1 MPTVSAR
8 QGLPRALSRARVGSA
23 WWLAVVPLGFM
34 ALFFVYPSGALIL
47 RGLTDSALQTQAVS
61 WPRIGQVLATTL
73 GLAAAGTLAS
83 LALGLPAAWA
93 LYRVQWRG
101 QAAARALASVPFVL
115 PTVVVGTAFNAVIR
129 ELGTGTRKDTL
140 TLSIV
145 AALAFFNV
153 SVVIRVVG
161 ARWQSLDQG
170 PLLAARTLGAGP
182 ARAALHV
189 TLPALRSA
197 LVAASAAIF
206 LFCTTSFGV
215 VLVIGGGR
223 ISTVETEI
231 WFQANQFLNI
241 GAAATLSLVQ
251 VLVVS
256 VAMLTASRLTASA
269 RPDGPKKLATVSTRR
284 ARLADLPLIALA
296 LTPAAVLIT
305 GPLTMLTVRSLTV
318 RGRDGFAG
326 YGFDNYV
333 GVIHRT
339 SSSVFTMSVPEAALN
354 SLQAAAQAGSAAVVM
369 SLALGIVIARKPRA
383 WWLTP
388 FVLLPL
394 GVSSVAVGLGT
405 LITLRRPL
413 PGGFDVS
420 SPSILIPAAQAI
432 VAIPLVT
439 VAILPAIRAIN
450 PRMRWAAA
458 TLGASPWRVWWGVE
472 WPQVRR
478 AFGQATGLAFA
489 VCLGEFGATSFLA
502 RPDHQTLPTII
513 FRLLG
518 RPGAENV
525 GMAMAT
531 AVVLAVLTAGAMLV
545 LESPPRRNGVKR

>member
-1 MPTVSAR
+1 
-8 QGLPRALSRARVGSA
+8 
-23 WWLAVVPLGFM
+23 M

-47 RGLTDSALQTQAVS
+47 RGLTDSALQTHAVS
-61 WPRIGQVLATTL
+61 WPRVGQVLATTL

-101 QAAARALASVPFVL
+101 QAVVRALASVPFVL

-129 ELGTGTRKDTL
+129 ELGTGTRRDAL
-140 TLSIV
+140 TISII

-182 ARAALHV
+182 VRAARHV
-189 TLPALRSA
+189 TLPALRSS

-223 ISTVETEI
+223 ISTIETEI

-251 VLVVS
+251 VAVVS
-256 VAMLTASRLTASA
+256 VAMLTAGRLTASA
-269 RPDGPKKLATVSTRR
+269 RPDGPKKLASVSTRR
-284 ARLADLPLIALA
+284 ARRADAPFVALA
-296 LTPAAVLIT
+296 LAPSAVLIA
-305 GPLTMLTVRSLTV
+305 GPLTMLAMRSLTV
-318 RGRDGFAG
+318 RGSDGSEG
-326 YGFDNYV
+326 YGFDNYA
-333 GVIHRT
+333 GLFHRT
-339 SSSVFTMSVPEAALN
+339 SSSAVATSIPEAALH
-354 SLQAAAQAGSAAVVM
+354 SIQAAAVAGSAAVAL

-439 VAILPAIRAIN
+439 VAIVPAIRAIN

-458 TLGASPWRVWWGVE
+458 ALGASPWSVWWRVE

-478 AFGQATGLAFA
+478 AVGQATGLAFA

-531 AVVLAVLTAGAMLV
+531 AVVLAVLTAAAMLAV
-545 LESPPRRNGVKR
+545 ETHPRRKGVAH

>member
-1 MPTVSAR
+1 MLAVT
-8 QGLPRALSRARVGSA
+8 QGPATGRPWSRLRSGSA

-34 ALFFVYPSGALIL
+34 ALFFVFPSGALIL
-47 RGLTDSALQTQAVS
+47 RGLTDSTLQPHTVS
-61 WPRIGQVLATTL
+61 WPRVAQVLATTL

-93 LYRVQWRG
+93 LYRVAWRG
-101 QAAARALASVPFVL
+101 QAFARALASVPFVL

-129 ELGTGTRKDTL
+129 ELGAGTRKDAL
-140 TLSIV
+140 TFSII

-182 ARAALHV
+182 VRAALHV

-231 WFQANQFLNI
+231 WFEANQFLNI

-256 VAMLTASRLTASA
+256 IAMLTASRLAASA
-269 RPDGPKKLATVSTRR
+269 RPDGPKKLASVSIRR
-284 ARLADLPLIALA
+284 ARRADLPLISLALA
-296 LTPAAVLIT
+296 PSAVLIA
-305 GPLTMLTVRSLTV
+305 GPLTMLALRSLTV
-318 RGRDGFAG
+318 GGRHGLEGF
-326 YGFDNYV
+326 GFDNYV
-333 GVIHRT
+333 GIFHRT
-339 SSSVFTMSVPEAALN
+339 SSNVFAMSVPDAALH
-354 SLQAAAQAGSAAVVM
+354 SIQAAAQAGSVAVVL

-405 LITLRRPL
+405 LITLERPL
-413 PGGFDVS
+413 PGGLDVS
-420 SPSILIPAAQAI
+420 NPSILIPAAQAI

-439 VAILPAIRAIN
+439 VAIVPAIRAIN

-458 TLGASPWRVWWGVE
+458 TLGASPWRVWWRVE

-478 AFGQATGLAFA
+478 TVGQATGLAFA

-502 RPDHQTLPTII
+502 RPDHQTLPTMI

-531 AVVLAVLTAGAMLV
+531 AVALAVLTAAAMLA
-545 LESPPRRNGVKR
+545 LEMHPRRTGSAQ

>member
-1 MPTVSAR
+1 
-8 QGLPRALSRARVGSA
+8 
-23 WWLAVVPLGFM
+23 M
-34 ALFFVYPSGALIL
+34 ALFFVYPSGALIV
-47 RGLTDSALQTQAVS
+47 RGLTDSALQTQVVS
-61 WPRIGQVLATTL
+61 WPRIGQVLGTTL

-101 QAAARALASVPFVL
+101 QALARALASVPFVL

-129 ELGTGTRKDTL
+129 ELGTGTRKDAL
-140 TLSIV
+140 TISII

-170 PLLAARTLGAGP
+170 PFLAARTLGAGP
-182 ARAALHV
+182 VRAALHV
-189 TLPALRSA
+189 TLPALRSS

-231 WFQANQFLNI
+231 WFEANQFLNI

-256 VAMLTASRLTASA
+256 IAMLAAGRLSAPA
-269 RPDGPKKLATVSTRR
+269 RPDGPKKLSLISIRR
-284 ARLADLPLIALA
+284 AGRTDVPFIVLALAPSAILIA
-296 LTPAAVLIT
+296 
-305 GPLTMLTVRSLTV
+305 GPLTMLARRSLTV
-318 RGRDGFAG
+318 RGKIGLDHYIGIVR
-326 YGFDNYV
+326 N
-333 GVIHRT
+333 T
-339 SSSVFTMSVPEAALN
+339 SSNVIATSVPEAALN
-354 SLQAAAQAGSAAVVM
+354 SLQSAAQAGSIALVL
-369 SLALGIVIARKPRA
+369 SLALALVIARKPRA

-405 LITLRRPL
+405 LITLTRPL
-413 PGGFDVS
+413 PGGLDVS
-420 SPSILIPAAQAI
+420 NPSILIPAAQAI

-439 VAILPAIRAIN
+439 VAIVPAIRAIN

-458 TLGASPWRVWWGVE
+458 TLGASPWRVWWSVE

-478 AFGQATGLAFA
+478 AVAQAAGLAFA

-531 AVVLAVLTAGAMLV
+531 AVVLAVLTAGAMLA
-545 LESPPRRNGVKR
+545 LESPKRRREVTQ

>member
-1 MPTVSAR
+1 
-8 QGLPRALSRARVGSA
+8 
-23 WWLAVVPLGFM
+23 M
-34 ALFFVYPSGALIL
+34 ALFFVYPSGALIV
-47 RGLTDSALQTQAVS
+47 RGLTDSALQTQVVS

-73 GLAAAGTLAS
+73 GLAAAGTVAS
-83 LALGLPAAWA
+83 LALGLPSAWA

-129 ELGTGTRKDTL
+129 ELGTGTRKDAL
-140 TLSIV
+140 TIAII

-161 ARWQSLDQG
+161 ARWQSLDPG
-170 PLLAARTLGAGP
+170 PLLAARTLGASP
-182 ARAALHV
+182 LRAALHV
-189 TLPALRSA
+189 TLPALRSS

-231 WFQANQFLNI
+231 WFEANQFLNI

-256 VAMLTASRLTASA
+256 IAMLAAGRLAAPT
-269 RPDGPKKLATVSTRR
+269 RPDGPKKVAEVSTRT
-284 ARLADLPLIALA
+284 ARGKDVPLIILALA
-296 LTPAAVLIT
+296 PSAILIAW
-305 GPLTMLTVRSLTV
+305 PLTMLAVRSVTV
-318 RGRDGFAG
+318 PGVDGARSYSLANYIGIVRD
-326 YGFDNYV
+326 
-333 GVIHRT
+333 
-339 SSSVFTMSVPEAALN
+339 SSSNVIATSVPEAAFN
-354 SLQAAAQAGSAAVVM
+354 SLQSAALAASLAVVL
-369 SLALGIVIARKPRA
+369 SLALAIVIARKPRA

-405 LITLRRPL
+405 LITLTRPL
-413 PGGFDVS
+413 PGGLDVS
-420 SPSILIPAAQAI
+420 NPTLLIAAAQAI

-439 VAILPAIRAIN
+439 VAIVPAIRAIN
-450 PRMRWAAA
+450 PRMRWAGA
-458 TLGASPWRVWWGVE
+458 TLGASPWRVWWAVE

-478 AFGQATGLAFA
+478 AVAQAAGLAFA

-518 RPGAENV
+518 RPGADNV

-531 AVVLAVLTAGAMLV
+531 AVVLAVLTAGAMLA
-545 LESPPRRNGVKR
+545 LESRPRRKEVAQ